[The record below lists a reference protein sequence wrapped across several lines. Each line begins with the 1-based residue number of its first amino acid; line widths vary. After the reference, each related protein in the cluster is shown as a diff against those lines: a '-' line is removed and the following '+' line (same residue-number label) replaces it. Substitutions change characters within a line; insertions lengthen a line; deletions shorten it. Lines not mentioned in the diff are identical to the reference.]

1 VAVWRLF
8 AAFIAVA
15 LFAVATWRIV
25 RIRRRSELAGLLL
38 EIPVP
43 ALGFLYS
50 AIAGGRM
57 PELDLLTVLA
67 TLLIVI
73 GIFPV
78 FISRR
83 AIHLLTAATVDA
95 GGVTTANRY
104 VPAARACLVLGIS
117 GYVAIFEPWF
127 GVANLVLAA
136 AWVAAWIPKRWRRLG
151 YEVSVDVPA
160 APASVFAFL
169 VDPSNWPAF
178 QVDLES
184 VVANPQGPLTVGS
197 EVVTRRVFAYSAAP
211 AKSMPASLESH
222 AVITSLLPG
231 TSFTAAGADGSSST
245 TEVQPSGSGSRV
257 SVRAQGVTPFTSA
270 LLGLALEAPQAIAIR
285 RQTTMQSMERL
296 GEALARSGAGS
307 PSRR

>member
-1 VAVWRLF
+1 MAVWRLF
-8 AAFIAVA
+8 AAFIAIA

-43 ALGFLYS
+43 ALGFLVF
-50 AIAGGRM
+50 ATAGGRM
-57 PELDLLTVLA
+57 PELGLLTVLA

-95 GGVTTANRY
+95 AGVTTANRY
-104 VPAARACLVLGIS
+104 LLAARACLVLGIS

-136 AWVAAWIPKRWRRLG
+136 AWVAARIPERWQRLG
-151 YEVSVDVPA
+151 YEVSSEVPA

-211 AKSMPASLESH
+211 
-222 AVITSLLPG
+222 VITSLVPG

-245 TEVQPSGSGSRV
+245 TEVQPSATGSRV
-257 SVRAQGVTPFTSA
+257 SVRAQGVTAFTSA
-270 LLGLALEAPQAIAIR
+270 LLGLALEVPQAIAIR

-296 GEALARSGAGS
+296 GPALARSAAGAAGQ
-307 PSRR
+307 R